1 MTTKCTNNH
10 WYKRLWRILSNPT
23 LDVIVAMVV
32 VILAAWV
39 VIQTETEQKNTF
51 PVLFGNR

>member
-32 VILAAWV
+32 VILAAWI
-39 VIQTETEQKNTF
+39 VIESETQQKHPY

>member
-1 MTTKCTNNH
+1 MSNH
-10 WYKRLWRILSNPT
+10 WYKRLWKILSNPT

-32 VILAAWV
+32 VILAAWI
-39 VIQTETEQKNTF
+39 VIESETQQKHPY

>member
-1 MTTKCTNNH
+1 MANH
-10 WYKRLWRILSNPT
+10 WYKKLWKILSNPT

-32 VILAAWV
+32 VILAAWI
-39 VIQTETEQKNTF
+39 VIESETQQKHPY

>member
-1 MTTKCTNNH
+1 MQTKCTTNH
-10 WYKRLWRILSNPT
+10 WYKRLWKILSNPT

-32 VILAAWV
+32 VIFAAWV
-39 VIQTETEQKNTF
+39 VIESETQQKHPY